1 METLAVPEAVV
12 DRGSSKAPLGAL
24 RLARIATVQ
33 EHVARA
39 HIRRRHESPWNVEL
53 LAASV
58 VAGGYILKSANFRG
72 PIVELREPDGGVI
85 FAHLPVEAGDLA
97 LAPHPKAVVE
107 RLRDQGDQLGVGGQ
121 DAAAFAGGEALRGV
135 KAHHHGDFAQEQRR
149 GLEYPVE
156 ARR

>member
-58 VAGGYILKSANFRG
+58 VASGHILKSANLRG

-85 FAHLPVEAGDLA
+85 FAHLPVQAGPRYSGLA
-97 LAPHPKAVVE
+97 CPPGGTDGKDPCQTLITQMDADVTNILAACE
-107 RLRDQGDQLGVGGQ
+107 RLDQD
-121 DAAAFAGGEALRGV
+121 R
-135 KAHHHGDFAQEQRR
+135 
-149 GLEYPVE
+149 
-156 ARR
+156 